1 MSRWHLE
8 FHTTLM
14 TLIRIVRNL
23 RSMDCDHCGNLLTDV
38 YKCLDKETKTIRD
51 RANDVSE

>member
-1 MSRWHLE
+1 
-8 FHTTLM
+8 
-14 TLIRIVRNL
+14 
-23 RSMDCDHCGNLLTDV
+23 MDCDHCGNLLTDV